1 MSDTDYVPTAEEAA
15 AALEAQRQEEQQR
28 SERAVLHVAELWV
41 AMFASPAGVQ
51 LLMEMDRQAEKQKR
65 LMLAGVV
72 SEPAPFTDQKAT
84 TPPVSQR
91 DIDFGNGVL
100 EGLSRVRQVQRTAE
114 SLLEKRDRKA
124 EDPTETETDEPGVWS
139 T

>member
-1 MSDTDYVPTAEEAA
+1 MSETDHVLTAEEAA
-15 AALEAQRQEEQQR
+15 AALEQQRQEEQQR

-41 AMFASPAGVQ
+41 AMFKSPAGQQ
-51 LLMEMDRQAEKQKR
+51 LLMEMDRQAEKQKQI
-65 LMLAGVV
+65 MLGSVV
-72 SEPAPFTDQKAT
+72 NEPAAFTDQKAT

-124 EDPTETETDEPGVWS
+124 DQPDETETDKPGVWS